1 MATIEDSQQHDI
13 KDLVSVEENIST
25 TRESTPLLGNEG
37 ERTYARMFCCNRHP
51 SKAAII
57 ILLWNLILVSGLESF
72 LDPSFF
78 GIMIGTY
85 DSFNM
90 TIPSVI
96 MYSMVGFLFLF
107 CPLAG
112 CLADIRWG
120 RYKTVVYSVRII
132 WGSLLAMIVFGVVG
146 AASIMIP
153 MVLADKSSSRR
164 LWLFTEHCPNCHH
177 CSGQYTVWNTYF
189 HCISVCTLWSYLFQY

>member
-1 MATIEDSQQHDI
+1 MKTGISTCTNLMATIEDSQQHRI
-13 KDLVSVEENIST
+13 KDLASVEENIFT
-25 TRESTPLLGNEG
+25 NRESTPLFGNEG
-37 ERTYARMFCCNRHP
+37 QRAYARLFHCSRHQKCCLT

-57 ILLWNLILVSGLESF
+57 ILLWDLILVSGLESF

-85 DSFNM
+85 DRLGV
-90 TIPSVI
+90 TILSVI
-96 MYSMVGFLFLF
+96 TYSMVGFLFPLY
-107 CPLAG
+107 CLAG
-112 CLADIRWG
+112 CLADIHWG
-120 RYKTVVYSVRII
+120 RHKTVVYSVRII

-164 LWLFTEHCPNCHH
+164 L
-177 CSGQYTVWNTYF
+177 
-189 HCISVCTLWSYLFQY
+189 